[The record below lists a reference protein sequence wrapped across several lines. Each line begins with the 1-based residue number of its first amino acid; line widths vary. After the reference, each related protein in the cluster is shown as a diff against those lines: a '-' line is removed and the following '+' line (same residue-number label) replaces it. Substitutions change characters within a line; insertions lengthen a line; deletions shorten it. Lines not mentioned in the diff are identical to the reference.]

1 MYNNKFIVAVKHRG
15 RIMREIDDV
24 VYLPFGSD
32 YSILLKNQNITK
44 AVADIRIDG
53 VDVIDGN
60 SVIVEPNNTL
70 ELEGFMSGNT
80 VHNKFRFIEKTK
92 KIYDYRG
99 SRIDDGTIRV
109 EFRFER
115 INVEPVFY
123 EPCMPGVH
131 PWGPG
136 DRYPYPEI
144 PVKYTTGGPVKYG
157 HNVLGSLIYES
168 AHSNDNGITVK
179 GEETNQDFIAGRVG
193 RLEDLPSVITI
204 LLKGRKNK
212 TNKFVK
218 KPLTVKTRIKCPT
231 CGTKSK
237 SSSKFCR
244 ECGTFLG

>member
-1 MYNNKFIVAVKHRG
+1 MYNNKFIVAVKYKG

-32 YSILLKNQNITK
+32 YSILLKNQGITK

-60 SVIVEPNNTL
+60 SVIVKPNNTL

-80 VHNKFRFIEKTK
+80 VRNKFRFIEKTK

-115 INVEPVFY
+115 INVEPTFY
-123 EPCMPGVH
+123 EPYVPRIH
-131 PWGPG
+131 PWGSS
-136 DRYPYPEI
+136 DQYPYPQI
-144 PVKYTTGGPVKYG
+144 PVKYAAGGPVRYG
-157 HNVLGSLIYES
+157 HDVLGSPIYES
-168 AHSNDNGITVK
+168 ARSNDNGITVK

-193 RLEDLPSVITI
+193 RLEDIPSVITI

-218 KPLTVKTRIKCPT
+218 KPLTVKTRIKCST